1 MVQLVGVVATV
12 VPAMVVR
19 VVIVVLHRRIHF
31 GGIRKLSN
39 LFNLLRKSRWFS
51 SKLWLNHV
59 SLIIFFFSSKFFWE
73 RNYYLIGRLAKN
85 LILETICLFHFVR
98 VLPRENV
105 ETKKSNQKFIFCL
118 SPLFLVQLESVMRQN
133 IRRLSFQYLFF
144 YLETIFFL
152 AWWWWFL
159 QVFVQIFSFGFPL
172 SKLAWKKDTKMNV
185 IFYVTSIL
193 YRGRKDGFGRTY
205 SRQFYCWGQK
215 RRLQNFRR
223 KRKLTTNCL

>member
-1 MVQLVGVVATV
+1 M
-12 VPAMVVR
+12 
-19 VVIVVLHRRIHF
+19 
-31 GGIRKLSN
+31 
-39 LFNLLRKSRWFS
+39 RKSRWFS

-98 VLPRENV
+98 VSPRENV

-118 SPLFLVQLESVMRQN
+118 SLLFLVQLESVMRQN

-172 SKLAWKKDTKMNV
+172 SKLAWKKDTKMNR
-185 IFYVTSIL
+185 YIL
-193 YRGRKDGFGRTY
+193 CDKYSLQRTEGRIWTNLFTTILLLRTEEEASKFSTKKKVNY
-205 SRQFYCWGQK
+205 
-215 RRLQNFRR
+215 
-223 KRKLTTNCL
+223 KLPLS